1 MKKFMMAAVALVCTV
16 MIAMSMVSCGND
28 DNKGGSGKKEPKK
41 LSGAEISYKAN
52 VSGTIFEV
60 CDVFVTYYDANGQE
74 QTEKATDTWSKT
86 FIVKQ
91 FPAKLGISI
100 SLKRKEGVPA
110 TDESYT
116 IDTNPTINFT
126 GIAVDGSKTGTPTG
140 VASEKFM
147 STPLANKLDE
157 WIERIG
163 VSMAVIRNLHTADNN
178 TSLIWEVL

>member
-1 MKKFMMAAVALVCTV
+1 MAAVALVCTV

-28 DNKGGSGKKEPKK
+28 DSKGGSGKKEPKK

-74 QTEKATDTWSKT
+74 QTEKATDTWGKT
-86 FIVKQ
+86 FIVKK

-140 VASEKFM
+140 VASERFM
-147 STPLANKLDE
+147 STPLASKLDE

-178 TSLIWEVL
+178 TSLIWEKLTE